1 MPAYVIFDV
10 VSVHPEQMTGYR
22 EKAIASLTA
31 FGGKIVAASND
42 VDVREV
48 DWHPTRVLIIEFPSM
63 ANAQGWYESPE
74 YQEVLPIRLRANRDK
89 MIIVPGVE

>member
-22 EKAIASLTA
+22 EKAISSLEA
-31 FGGKIVAASND
+31 FGGKFIARSSD
-42 VDVREV
+42 IDVREG
-48 DWHPTRVLIIEFPSM
+48 DWHPKRVLIIEFPSM
-63 ANAQGWYESPE
+63 ADAQGWYESPE
-74 YQEVLPIRLRANRDK
+74 YQEVLPIRLKANRDK